1 MESQRFQRTHDKRW
15 FGIKLPVMHN
25 TPTPPSSSGVILRNA
40 QKRERER
47 ERERALQ
54 KQVLQR
60 GGVATGFC
68 FEHSKIRW
76 TNRKGI
82 LGEKHVE
89 EEEEEKNCNE
99 RITNRENITIFPRF
113 FNERRKRKTEGKR
126 LTHNFQ
132 IISFVILSF
141 DLKKIFPCFFQEE
154 RERESF

>member
-1 MESQRFQRTHDKRW
+1 M
-15 FGIKLPVMHN
+15 
-25 TPTPPSSSGVILRNA
+25 
-40 QKRERER
+40 
-47 ERERALQ
+47 LQ
-54 KQVLQR
+54 QDSVLN
-60 GGVATGFC
+60 
-68 FEHSKIRW
+68 IRKSAR

-99 RITNRENITIFPRF
+99 RITNRETRENITIFPRF

-132 IISFVILSF
+132 LIPFVILSF